1 MSKSTKQVD
10 EVLKYVKEK
19 YDSNPEYLWKKTPEY
34 FVLRHS
40 DNSKWYAAIMHIPQ
54 KFIGIESDEKIDVI
68 NLKCDPV
75 MVGFLIDNSTI
86 FPAYHMNK
94 KHWITVI
101 LDGSM
106 NTDEIYSLIDSSW
119 NLTKK

>member
-1 MSKSTKQVD
+1 MSKSINQVD
-10 EVLKYVKEK
+10 SIFKYVKEK
-19 YDSNPEYLWKKTPEY
+19 YSTIPEYLWEKTPDCG
-34 FVLRHS
+34 VLRHS
-40 DNSKWYAAIMHIPQ
+40 ENKKWYGIVMRIP
-54 KFIGIESDEKIDVI
+54 KYILGIEAEEKVNII

-75 MVGFLIDNSTI
+75 MIGFLIDKKTI

-101 LDGSM
+101 LDNSM
-106 NTDEIYSLIDSSW
+106 KINEIYSLIDSSW